1 MYPRLKDMRT
11 DRDLMQ
17 KQIADFLD
25 IDQRVYSNYETGK
38 REIPIKHL
46 VKLADLYGTSTD
58 YLLGRTNILRPYAK

>member
-17 KQIADFLD
+17 KQVADYLD
-25 IDQRVYSNYETGK
+25 IDQRVYSNYATGK

>member
-58 YLLGRTNILRPYAK
+58 YLLGRTNILRPYAY